1 MLWAC
6 LHIPD
11 FSLQLL
17 QRAAAPVEPVI
28 VSSGGNRPMVLSCDA
43 QARSHGIAPGM
54 KVSAA
59 VALAPDLVERH
70 RDAAGER
77 HALERIAGWAGQFS
91 SMVSLSPP
99 DALLLEVEGS
109 LRLFGGL
116 RQIMLRLSGGLNELG
131 YTGAA
136 AVTPTPTAARLL
148 ALAGLQST
156 VTDLAG
162 LESALSGLPLA
173 LLDQPAETVRML
185 ALAGVHTVGACFAL
199 PRDGLARRFGQS
211 LVDELDRALAKLPDP
226 RRPYE
231 PPARYRARLALPAPV
246 HETEPLLFAAK
257 RLILELA
264 GFLRAKQ
271 AGVTRLKLTLCHE
284 DRRPTV
290 VRLSFSA
297 PSRDPQR
304 ILHLLRE
311 RLARL
316 ELPQR
321 VEAILLE
328 SEEARSLDSRNL
340 SLFPEDNVPE
350 EERSAVLDHLRARL
364 GVDAVYSIASHAD
377 HRPELAWRACQ
388 IGVRGEPGAA
398 EPGVVEYRAG
408 GRPER
413 PLWLLDQP
421 RRLQLE
427 DEAPAL
433 DGPLTLLAG
442 PERIESGWWDG
453 NDVARDYFIA
463 ANGQGRRFWIFRE
476 RGTASTWFLQGI
488 FA

>member
-17 QRAAAPVEPVI
+17 QRAAPPVEPVI
-28 VSSGGNRPMVLSCDA
+28 VSTGGNRPVILSCNA

-59 VALAPDLVERH
+59 IALAPDLVERH
-70 RDAAGER
+70 RDATGER

-91 SMVSLSPP
+91 SMVSMSPP

-109 LRLFGGL
+109 LRLFNGL
-116 RQIMLRLSGGLNELG
+116 RQIMLRLTGGLSELG
-131 YTGAA
+131 YTA
-136 AVTPTPTAARLL
+136 AVAIAPTPTAARLL
-148 ALAGLQST
+148 ARAGLHST
-156 VTDLAG
+156 VTGLAE
-162 LESALSGLPLA
+162 LESALAGLPLA

-185 ALAGVHTVGACFAL
+185 ALAGVHTAGACLAL

-211 LVDELDRALAKLPDP
+211 LVDELDRSLGKLPDP

-231 PPARYRARLALPAPV
+231 PPSRYRARLALPAPV

-264 GFLRAKQ
+264 GFLRMKQ
-271 AGVTRLKLTLCHE
+271 AGITRLKLTLRHE

-290 VRLSFSA
+290 VTLGFSA

-304 ILHLLRE
+304 ILRLLRE
-311 RLARL
+311 RLARV

-328 SEEARSLDSRNL
+328 SEEARPLDSRNL

-377 HRPELAWRACQ
+377 HRPELAWRAC
-388 IGVRGEPGAA
+388 EPGAA
-398 EPGVVEYRAG
+398 EHGAG

-421 RRLQLE
+421 RRLQVE
-427 DEAPAL
+427 EEAPAL

-442 PERIESGWWDG
+442 PERIEGGWWDG
-453 NDVARDYFIA
+453 NDVARDYFVA

-476 RGTASTWFLQGI
+476 RDAASTWFLQGI

>member
-17 QRAAAPVEPVI
+17 QRAAISTAPVI
-28 VSSGGNRPMVLSCDA
+28 VSTGGNRPAVLSCNA
-43 QARSHGIAPGM
+43 QARNHGIAPGM

-59 VALAPDLVERH
+59 IALAPDLTERH
-70 RDAAGER
+70 RDATGER

-99 DALLLEVEGS
+99 DALLLEIQGS
-109 LRLFGGL
+109 LRLFSGL
-116 RQIMLRLSGGLNELG
+116 RQIMLRLSSGLSELG

-136 AVTPTPTAARLL
+136 AAAPTPTAARLL
-148 ALAGLQST
+148 ARARLHAT
-156 VTDLAG
+156 VSDFTD
-162 LESALSGLPLA
+162 LESALADLPLA
-173 LLDQPAETVRML
+173 LLDQPADTVRML

-199 PRDGLARRFGQS
+199 PRDGLALRFGQS
-211 LVDELDRALAKLPDP
+211 LVDELDRALGKLPDP
-226 RRPYE
+226 RHPYAS
-231 PPARYRARLALPAPV
+231 PSRYRARLALPAPV

-257 RLILELA
+257 RLVLELA
-264 GFLRAKQ
+264 GFLRMKQ
-271 AGVTRLKLTLCHE
+271 AGVTRLKLALRHE

-290 VRLSFSA
+290 VRLSFST

-304 ILHLLRE
+304 ILRLLRE
-311 RLARL
+311 RLARVQ
-316 ELPQR
+316 LPQR

-328 SEEARSLDSRNL
+328 SEEARPFDSRNL

-364 GVDAVYSIASHAD
+364 GVDAVYSIAAHAD

-388 IGVRGEPGAA
+388 IGTRSETGTTAYGAGE
-398 EPGVVEYRAG
+398 
-408 GRPER
+408 RPER

-421 RRLQLE
+421 RRLQIE
-427 DEAPAL
+427 EEVPAL

-442 PERIESGWWDG
+442 PERIEGGWWDG

>member
-28 VSSGGNRPMVLSCDA
+28 VSSGGNRPVVLSCDA
-43 QARSHGIAPGM
+43 QARSRGIAPGM

-59 VALAPDLVERH
+59 IVLAPDLMERH
-70 RDAAGER
+70 RDATGER

-109 LRLFGGL
+109 LRLFSGL
-116 RQIMLRLSGGLNELG
+116 RQIMLRLSSGLNELG

-136 AVTPTPTAARLL
+136 AVAPTPTAARLL
-148 ALAGLQST
+148 ARAGLHST
-156 VTDLAG
+156 VTDSAG
-162 LESALSGLPLA
+162 LESALAGLPLA

-185 ALAGVHTVGACFAL
+185 ALAGVHTVGACLAL

-211 LVDELDRALAKLPDP
+211 LVDELDRALGKLPDP

-231 PPARYRARLALPAPV
+231 PPSRYRARLALPAPV
-246 HETEPLLFAAK
+246 HEIEPLLFAAK
-257 RLILELA
+257 RLVLELA
-264 GFLRAKQ
+264 GFLRTKQ
-271 AGVTRLKLTLCHE
+271 AGVTRLKLALRHE

-290 VRLSFSA
+290 VALGFSA

-304 ILHLLRE
+304 ILRLLRE

-316 ELPQR
+316 ELPRR

-328 SEEARSLDSRNL
+328 SEEARPLDSRNL

-350 EERSAVLDHLRARL
+350 EERSAVLDHLRAHL

-388 IGVRGEPGAA
+388 IGIRGEPGAA
-398 EPGVVEYRAG
+398 EPSVAEYRAA
-408 GRPER
+408 GRSER

-421 RRLQLE
+421 RKLQME
-427 DEAPAL
+427 QEAPAL

-442 PERIESGWWDG
+442 PERIEGGWWDG
-453 NDVARDYFIA
+453 NDVSRDYFVA
-463 ANGQGRRFWIFRE
+463 ANGEGRRFWIFRE
-476 RGTASTWFLQGI
+476 RGAASAWFLQGI